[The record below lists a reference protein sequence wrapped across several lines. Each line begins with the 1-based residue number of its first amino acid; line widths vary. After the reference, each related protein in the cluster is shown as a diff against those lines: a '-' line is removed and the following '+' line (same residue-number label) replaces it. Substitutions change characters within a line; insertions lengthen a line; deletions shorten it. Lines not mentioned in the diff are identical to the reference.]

1 MNDRNGGEVKEPVIS
16 FRLRSEDYE
25 LIEEIARLDGETPNA
40 WARKR
45 LLDEARQGAGLSRKE
60 RLMLEQLARLGYLI
74 EHGFGIQ
81 LAADKTTDAEWVR
94 RVQASKSAAA
104 RLVEMALER
113 GSTGAG
119 NGAPSGPVPAD
130 SARSFERTGSRF

>member
-45 LLDEARQGAGLSRKE
+45 LLDEARQG
-60 RLMLEQLARLGYLI
+60 
-74 EHGFGIQ
+74 
-81 LAADKTTDAEWVR
+81 
-94 RVQASKSAAA
+94 RV
-104 RLVEMALER
+104 
-113 GSTGAG
+113 
-119 NGAPSGPVPAD
+119 
-130 SARSFERTGSRF
+130 